1 LCGLKVLVVGCVGGS
16 VLNLLSFGAFGMLGG
31 VVDKPGGIA
40 NR

>member
-1 LCGLKVLVVGCVGGS
+1 LKAFFGCVGAT
-16 VLNLLSFGAFGMLGG
+16 LLTLLFSFGAFGMLGG